1 MPREVNWNIA
11 KRRKPLREMAECGQ
25 KDLALAFEKLKAR
38 IRARVERPFHVV
50 ENIFRTFG
58 AYFSSPHRRAANLA
72 TAHPSSESSYRIDKS
87 VVCDAAPLAF
97 APRQSGLKWRPCSTG
112 DVMSL
117 MSLGHSCPP
126 QFM

>member
-50 ENIFRTFG
+50 ENIFRIFG

-72 TAHPSSESSYRIDKS
+72 TAHPSSESSYRMINLS
-87 VVCDAAPLAF
+87 CAMPPHSPLRPGNLGSSGAHAAPE
-97 APRQSGLKWRPCSTG
+97 
-112 DVMSL
+112 MS
-117 MSLGHSCPP
+117 CR
-126 QFM
+126 